1 MVYNSLMRVVNRKYR
16 RDYEELE
23 SYEAGIA
30 LIGAEVKSAKAGHIK
45 LEDSFVKLIGDEAFL
60 VNAEI
65 QIYQFTRPQ
74 GYDPRR
80 TRKLLLHRK
89 ELTRIRTKIAGGG
102 SLTVAPI
109 SVYNKGPLLKV
120 QVALSKGRKDI
131 EKRKL
136 EKHRDIEIN
145 QKREVKEYMRS

>member
-1 MVYNSLMRVVNRKYR
+1 MRVLNRKYN
-16 RDYEELE
+16 RDYEEIE
-23 SYEAGIA
+23 SYEAGIS

-45 LEDSFVKLIGDEAFL
+45 LENSFVKLIGNEAFL

-80 TRKLLLHRK
+80 TRKLLLHKK
-89 ELTRIRTKIAGGG
+89 ELIRIQTKIAAGGR
-102 SLTVAPI
+102 LTLAPI
-109 SVYNKGPLLKV
+109 SCYNKGPLIKV

-136 EKHRDIEIN
+136 EKSRDIEIN
-145 QKREVKEYMRS
+145 ENREVKEYMKS

>member
-1 MVYNSLMRVVNRKYR
+1 MRVLNRKYN
-16 RDYEELE
+16 RDYEEIE

-30 LIGAEVKSAKAGHIK
+30 LIGAEVKSAKTGHIK
-45 LEDSFVKLIGDEAFL
+45 LENSFVKLVGNEAFL
-60 VNAEI
+60 INAEI

-80 TRKLLLHRK
+80 TRKLLLHKK
-89 ELTRIRTKIAGGG
+89 ELTRIRTKIAAGGN
-102 SLTVAPI
+102 LTLAPI
-109 SVYNKGPLLKV
+109 SCYNKGPLIKV

-136 EKHRDIEIN
+136 VKDRDIKVN
-145 QKREVKEYMRS
+145 QEREVKEYMRS

>member
-1 MVYNSLMRVVNRKYR
+1 MRVLNRKYN
-16 RDYEELE
+16 RDYEEIE

-30 LIGAEVKSAKAGHIK
+30 LIGAEVKSAKTGHIK
-45 LEDSFVKLIGDEAFL
+45 LENSFVKLVGNEAFL
-60 VNAEI
+60 INAEI

-80 TRKLLLHRK
+80 TRKVLLHKK
-89 ELTRIRTKIAGGG
+89 ELTRIRTKIAAGGN
-102 SLTVAPI
+102 LTLAPI
-109 SVYNKGPLLKV
+109 SCYNKGPLIKV

-136 EKHRDIEIN
+136 VKDRDIKVN
-145 QKREVKEYMRS
+145 QEREVKEYMRS